1 MSEITEKSIIRVEK
15 DDERPLVVTTGT
27 ESAHDVYSV
36 MANELRRNA
45 LAVIAN
51 EPTGMDV
58 SRLVEEVADRIEAA
72 KTEAASDEVVQEV
85 RQSLHHIH
93 MPKMVSAGLVEYDDE
108 SRTVK
113 ATSEIRTLE
122 GASEV
127 RI

>member
-1 MSEITEKSIIRVEK
+1 
-15 DDERPLVVTTGT
+15 
-27 ESAHDVYSV
+27 

-122 GASEV
+122 GRRRFGSKPCTSSLISLAVLNRNPRVVPRS
-127 RI
+127 RRSPGYGG